1 MGTATPAATVQI
13 VDSTSGASVLKVD
26 GTNGTLFEVVDDLSD
41 SLMSVN
47 DAAGLPVFE
56 VFADNHIVAGRYNQN
71 DFYLNTN
78 GNLGL
83 GTSSPITKLNIKGD
97 QSADGQLYIEPTN
110 DSEYA
115 GLVIKTTRGAD
126 RAYAIF
132 AGGTGTDDLNFR
144 FRDASASAD
153 RMVIDSSGNV
163 GIGDITD
170 PDAQLDI
177 RSASGSVGLTVGNT
191 TGDTRLQI
199 TSTENSDVTF
209 NVGDASGMGTGRVLI
224 IKTGNSER
232 MRIAADGKVG
242 IGTASPLG
250 KLDVLRVNSG
260 ALGLTARAD
269 RDGAKMNFGY
279 INNNSLGEIGTTY
292 NNGTGGM
299 RLWIGGNLNSNS
311 TSHVGPTQQGTSSSS
326 WFSEYNTN
334 NDYYQINRIA
344 AGGGTSSST
353 LFYINSAGNV
363 GIGGVTPTLG
373 KLQVAGRGYFGP
385 VGTGDAT
392 TKALMD
398 TYSVLKLKPHDSN
411 STNMT
416 FAQVNNGGGIG
427 IQVTNGT
434 SNRKLGYSIKSLWW

>member
-1 MGTATPAATVQI
+1 
-13 VDSTSGASVLKVD
+13 
-26 GTNGTLFEVVDDLSD
+26 
-41 SLMSVN
+41 
-47 DAAGLPVFE
+47 
-56 VFADNHIVAGRYNQN
+56 
-71 DFYLNTN
+71 
-78 GNLGL
+78 
-83 GTSSPITKLNIKGD
+83 
-97 QSADGQLYIEPTN
+97 
-110 DSEYA
+110 
-115 GLVIKTTRGAD
+115 
-126 RAYAIF
+126 
-132 AGGTGTDDLNFR
+132 
-144 FRDASASAD
+144 
-153 RMVIDSSGNV
+153 
-163 GIGDITD
+163 
-170 PDAQLDI
+170 
-177 RSASGSVGLTVGNT
+177 
-191 TGDTRLQI
+191 
-199 TSTENSDVTF
+199 
-209 NVGDASGMGTGRVLI
+209 
-224 IKTGNSER
+224 
-232 MRIAADGKVG
+232 
-242 IGTASPLG
+242 
-250 KLDVLRVNSG
+250 
-260 ALGLTARAD
+260 
-269 RDGAKMNFGY
+269 MNFGY

-292 NNGTGGM
+292 NNGTGAM

-434 SNRKLGYSIKSLWW
+434 QTANWDIALNPYGGNVGIGTASPSTTLNIVNNNESTTQTDFTQAVSKAGFLITTEYTNGAYTPGLFWNTSNNDSTKPKAGIYLKETRCRYKFIFWHI